1 MRTIQITVFAILGSA
16 LASMATTVLAQV
28 STPPGSVAAT
38 DQPSPPPRPQPSPQ
52 PSPPPRQ
59 SPRVEFGY
67 SGPTGPD
74 HWADLSK
81 SYAICSTGQQ
91 ESPIDLRA
99 AIGADLGAIGFAWKP
114 LPLRATNNGHTVQFD
129 APPGSSI
136 LLGGNRYALA
146 QFHIHHPSEHLL
158 DGQRFPLEIHFVHT
172 LADGRIGVV
181 GVFVQDGKANSTLQ
195 RLLDTIPDQVDATAT
210 GGTFDPNDLLPTNRS
225 FYRYEGSLTT
235 PPCAEKVDW
244 IVLRSPIQASAA
256 QIAQFQAIFPFNAR
270 PLQAINRR
278 FLLRSR

>member
-1 MRTIQITVFAILGSA
+1 MVVAMRTIQITVFALLGSA
-16 LASMATTVLAQV
+16 LAGMATSVLAQV
-28 STPPGSVAAT
+28 APPPGSVAAT
-38 DQPSPPPRPQPSPQ
+38 AQPSSQPSPQ
-52 PSPPPRQ
+52 PSP

-74 HWADLSK
+74 HWAELSK

-136 LLGGNRYALA
+136 SLEGNRYALA

-158 DGQRFPLEIHFVHT
+158 DGRRFPLEIHFVHT
-172 LADGRIGVV
+172 LADGRIGVI
-181 GVFVQDGKANSTLQ
+181 GVFVEEGKVNPALQ
-195 RLLDTIPDQVDATAT
+195 TALDAIPKQIDATNAD
-210 GGTFDPNDLLPTNRS
+210 GMINPNALLPATRG

-244 IVLRSPIQASAA
+244 IVLRTPIQASAA